1 MKTYDELKRLARTS
15 LQTSYWYIFIL
26 LLVISAILGASQI
39 ALVGL
44 VITGPIMVGYS
55 HYLLKLYRQEIRN
68 DQFDTLLLGFKEGI
82 VRHIITYLIMG
93 LFIFLWSLLFVI
105 PGIIKA
111 IAYSQVGF
119 ILAENPELEYQEALK
134 RSEDMMRG
142 HKWRY
147 FELQLSFIGWYL
159 LSILTFGIGFIFLA
173 PYLSMTQA
181 AFYDDLKAQLR

>member
-173 PYLSMTQA
+173 PYLSMTQV

>member
-15 LQTSYWYIFIL
+15 LQTSYWYIFLI
-26 LLVISAILGASQI
+26 LLVISAILGASQV

-44 VITGPIMVGYS
+44 VVTGPIMVGYS
-55 HYLLKLYRQEIRN
+55 SYLLKIYRQEIKN
-68 DQFDTLLLGFKEGI
+68 DQLETLLLGFKEGI

-119 ILAENPELEYQEALK
+119 ILADNPSLEYQEALK
-134 RSEDMMRG
+134 QSEDMMRG

-159 LSILTFGIGFIFLA
+159 LSILTFGFGFVFLA

-181 AFYDDLKAQLR
+181 AFYDDLKVQVR

>member
-181 AFYDDLKAQLR
+181 AFYDDLKAIIR